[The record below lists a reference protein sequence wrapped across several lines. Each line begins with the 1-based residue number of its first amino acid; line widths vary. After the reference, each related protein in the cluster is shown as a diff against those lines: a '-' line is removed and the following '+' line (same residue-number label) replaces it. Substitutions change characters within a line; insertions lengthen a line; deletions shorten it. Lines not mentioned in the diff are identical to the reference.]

1 MSNINDKLKNA
12 SKEQLQP
19 LITLVT
25 PVFNQSNYLEVTMR
39 SVLCQSYSELEYIVI
54 DDGSR
59 DESLSVAKRVAQ
71 EFPGRVTVLTQ
82 TNIGQAATLNRGW
95 GLARGKYLGY
105 LSSDDV
111 ISPNALD
118 KLIRLLESDNN
129 IVCVF
134 PDSDLIDS
142 HGKVVKK
149 NVCQPFSLEELV
161 VRQECY
167 IGPGA
172 LFRRD
177 AYDIIGGWDIG
188 LKLAPDREFWIRLAG
203 QGKIEFLS
211 ETLAGYRLH
220 PKSIS
225 YKDVSE
231 EIGLEYIRVLDKYFN
246 GDYGNPLNSVLDRRD
261 EAYAYATLILARNN
275 LRSGNFR
282 RGMQLYK
289 KACLLNRDFK
299 RFNTKSKLI
308 RNVLSKPARVLW
320 AGMKSLITG

>member
-1 MSNINDKLKNA
+1 MLNITDKVRNSSVEK
-12 SKEQLQP
+12 LQP

-25 PVFNQSNYLEVTMR
+25 PVYNQSDYLEATMR
-39 SVLCQSYSELEYIVI
+39 SVLRQSYHALEYIVI
-54 DDGSR
+54 DDGSH
-59 DESLSVAKRVAQ
+59 DESLSVAERVAQ

-95 GLARGKYLGY
+95 SLARGKYLGY
-105 LSSDDV
+105 LSSDDL
-111 ISPNALD
+111 IYPGALD
-118 KLIRLLESDNN
+118 ELVRLLELNDDV
-129 IVCVF
+129 VCVF

-142 HGKVVKK
+142 HGGVIKQ
-149 NVCQPFSLEELV
+149 NVCRTFSLEELV

-177 AYDIIGGWDIG
+177 AFDNVGGWDVG

-203 QGKIEFLS
+203 QGRVEFLS

-231 EIGLEYIRVLDKYFN
+231 EIGLEYIRVLDKYFS
-246 GDYGNPLNSVLDRRD
+246 GVYGEPLNSVLDRRD
-261 EAYAYATLILARNN
+261 EAYAHATLILARNN

-282 RGMQLYK
+282 RGMHLYK
-289 KACLLNRDFK
+289 NACLLYPELK
-299 RFNTKSKLI
+299 KFNTKSKLL
-308 RNVLSKPARVLW
+308 RNVLSKPARVIW
-320 AGMKSLITG
+320 AAMRNLII